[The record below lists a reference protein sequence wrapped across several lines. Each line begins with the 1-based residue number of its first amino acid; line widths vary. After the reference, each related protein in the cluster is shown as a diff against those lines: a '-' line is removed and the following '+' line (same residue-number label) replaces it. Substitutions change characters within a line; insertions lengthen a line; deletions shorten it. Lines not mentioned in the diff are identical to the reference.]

1 MITGATLMDEISAI
15 AAVMTAGIAPAL
27 REKGQS
33 VKVCAEKAVEMY
45 LAIHQVLARLPTN
58 EAAQPSAQE
67 QPSPQRQEPAPS
79 PGAPAQDPMR
89 RAAELLE
96 KMPLTAPQR
105 ATPPS
110 VPVAGKTPEPV
121 NPAKQSTPLAVVD
134 PWT

>member
-1 MITGATLMDEISAI
+1 MDEISAI
-15 AAVMTAGIAPAL
+15 AAAMAAGIAPAL

-33 VKVCAEKAVEMY
+33 VTVCAEKAVEMY

-58 EAAQPSAQE
+58 QAEQPSAQE
-67 QPSPQRQEPAPS
+67 QPSPQRREPAPS
-79 PGAPAQDPMR
+79 PGAAAQDPMR

-96 KMPLTAPQR
+96 KMPPTAPQR

-110 VPVAGKTPEPV
+110 VPGKTPEAA